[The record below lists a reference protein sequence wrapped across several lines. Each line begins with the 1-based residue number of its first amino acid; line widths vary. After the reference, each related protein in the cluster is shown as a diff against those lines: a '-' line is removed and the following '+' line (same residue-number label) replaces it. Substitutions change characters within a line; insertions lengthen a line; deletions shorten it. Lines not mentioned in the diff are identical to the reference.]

1 MMEEPVYRKT
11 FFCPRASRSLHMR
24 IRVALSLD
32 DLQGGKRIS
41 IDKHHIRK
49 CEQFNGTY
57 SERDE
62 GSSVTRQVFYILS
75 S

>member
-1 MMEEPVYRKT
+1 
-11 FFCPRASRSLHMR
+11 LHMR